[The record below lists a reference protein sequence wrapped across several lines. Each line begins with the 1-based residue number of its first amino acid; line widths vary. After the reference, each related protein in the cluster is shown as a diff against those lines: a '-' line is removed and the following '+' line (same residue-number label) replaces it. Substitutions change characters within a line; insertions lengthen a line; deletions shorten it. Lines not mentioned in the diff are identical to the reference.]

1 MVSSKTCSFCGKKIE
16 PGSIKMYVKKDG
28 TVFYF
33 CNNKCN
39 KNMIKLKRLPRKTKW
54 TEEYRNEKAFRLQ
67 LEKKKSDDL

>member
-39 KNMIKLKRLPRKTKW
+39 KNMIKLKR
-54 TEEYRNEKAFRLQ
+54 
-67 LEKKKSDDL
+67 